1 MLVATNDCSNKS
13 MFVATKA
20 YYVCHEKSILC
31 LLCCDKIM
39 FVATNICYDRG
50 FVAAKMICSDKH
62 NFFATE
68 RLSQQAYFL
77 SLCRDKHVFKLYLGQ
92 LPPMIVY
99 YRSVRKLHTYWT

>member
-20 YYVCHEKSILC
+20 YYVCHENSILC

-50 FVAAKMICSDKH
+50 FVATKIFCSDKQ
-62 NFFATE
+62 FF
-68 RLSQQAYFL
+68 
-77 SLCRDKHVFKLYLGQ
+77 RDKTFVTASIFFVSLSRQ
-92 LPPMIVY
+92 TRV
-99 YRSVRKLHTYWT
+99 